1 MPSVLQLAMPR
12 LTVSAA
18 DDVGLNV
25 FEGLEKFLTVMGG
38 QMLER
43 LVIEGVHARDRVA
56 RHLGL
61 EL

>member
-1 MPSVLQLAMPR
+1 MLAAGDAAAHGD
-12 LTVSAA
+12 AA
-18 DDVGLNV
+18 DDVGLDV
-25 FEGLEKFLTVMGG
+25 FERLEKFLPVMGG

-43 LVIEGVHARDRVA
+43 LVIEGVHARDRIP

>member
-1 MPSVLQLAMPR
+1 
-12 LTVSAA
+12 
-18 DDVGLNV
+18 LNIL
-25 FEGLEKFLTVMGG
+25 EGLEKFSPVMGS

-43 LVIEGVHARDRVA
+43 LVIEGVHARDRIP